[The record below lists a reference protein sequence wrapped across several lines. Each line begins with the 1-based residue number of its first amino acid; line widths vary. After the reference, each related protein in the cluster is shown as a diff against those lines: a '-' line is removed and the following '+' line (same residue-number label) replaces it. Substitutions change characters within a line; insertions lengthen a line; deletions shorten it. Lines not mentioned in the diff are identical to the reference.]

1 MKISQTLIKT
11 NDPIKNGQNTW
22 TDTKVIQM
30 TYKHMKKKLK
40 IICH

>member
-1 MKISQTLIKT
+1 MKITQNLIKT

-30 TYKHMKKKLK
+30 TFNTLKKKLK
-40 IICH
+40 IIWH